1 MTIAIVLILVV
12 GLGLTVVIAVARD
25 PGPTPVD
32 VAVGYARALATRDFD
47 AMYRMTDEAVLQG
60 HNRPMW
66 IAEQEA
72 RPHAAIDGTVVD
84 ARSSVVTGDT
94 ARVVVAVDAAGGSA
108 AVALALRQRIWVV
121 ESFTPLNDGQL

>member
-1 MTIAIVLILVV
+1 MTIAIVLFLVV
-12 GLGLTVVIAVARD
+12 GLGLAVVIAVARE

-32 VAVGYARALATRDFD
+32 VAIGYAHALATRDFD

-72 RPHAAIDGTVVD
+72 RPRTAIDGAAVD
-84 ARSSVVTGDT
+84 ARSSVVTGET
-94 ARVVVAVDAAGGSA
+94 ARVVVALDAVGGSA
-108 AVALALRQRIWVV
+108 AVALALRQRVWVV
-121 ESFTPLNDGQL
+121 ESFTPRNDPPA

>member
-12 GLGLTVVIAVARD
+12 ALGLAVVIAVARD

-32 VAVGYARALATRDFD
+32 VAIGYTRALAKRDFD
-47 AMYRMTDEAVLQG
+47 AVYRMTDETVLQG

-72 RPHAAIDGTVVD
+72 RPHTAIDGAVVD
-84 ARSSVVTGDT
+84 AQSAVVTGDT
-94 ARVVVAVDAAGGSA
+94 ARVVVAVDAGGGSA
-108 AVALALRQRIWVV
+108 TVALALRQRIWVV
-121 ESFTPLNDGQL
+121 ESFTPPET

>member
-12 GLGLTVVIAVARD
+12 GLGLAVVIAVARD

-32 VAVGYARALATRDFD
+32 VAIGYARALAIRDFD

-60 HNRPMW
+60 RNRPRW

-72 RPHAAIDGTVVD
+72 RPHTAIDGAIVG

-121 ESFTPLNDGQL
+121 ESFTPLNDRQT